1 MTATITKPKSKVRSN
16 RKRTIYTKKP
26 KTDYFSQAV
35 AEKNVLSNLILI
47 KGLSI
52 HDAAV
57 ACDLD
62 TCKAYSRLFSKRPTE
77 QQINRALEIYNKGL
91 PLLTACVASGVSP
104 EKFKDINKQRYT
116 KQYNPQRW

>member
-1 MTATITKPKSKVRSN
+1 MTETTTKPKPRVRSN
-16 RKRTIYTKKP
+16 RKKTVYTRKP
-26 KTDYFSQAV
+26 KTDYFSQAL
-35 AEKNVLSNLILI
+35 AEKNILANLILI

-62 TCKAYSRLFSKRPTE
+62 TCKAHSRLFSKRPTE

-104 EKFKDINKQRYT
+104 EKFKAINKQRYAN
-116 KQYNPQRW
+116 QYNPQRW

>member
-1 MTATITKPKSKVRSN
+1 MTETTTKPKTRVRSK
-16 RKRTIYTKKP
+16 RKRVIYAKKP
-26 KTDYFSQAV
+26 KTDCFSQAV
-35 AEKNVLSNLILI
+35 AEKNILSNLILI

-62 TCKAYSRLFSKRPTE
+62 TCKAYSRLFSKHPTD

-104 EKFKDINKQRYT
+104 EKFKAINKQRYAN
-116 KQYNPQRW
+116 QYNPQRW